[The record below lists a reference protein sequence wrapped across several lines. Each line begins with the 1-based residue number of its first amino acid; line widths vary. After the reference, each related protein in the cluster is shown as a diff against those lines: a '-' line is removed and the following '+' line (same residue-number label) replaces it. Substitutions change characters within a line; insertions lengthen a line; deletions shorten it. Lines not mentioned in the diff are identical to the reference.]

1 MKIKL
6 TKNQLEGINTLIK
19 VMLSQTTPYEMP
31 DKLLY
36 EIVDGISDKISKK
49 LKKLQY
55 ETAGGYGLSLTS
67 IEAKALYCWLTN
79 LCHLYEPAYHY
90 ESLVATSIVGE
101 IDQEYA

>member
-6 TKNQLEGINTLIK
+6 TKTQLEGIHTLIR
-19 VMLSQTTPYEMP
+19 VMLRDAACEEMA

-36 EIVDGISDKISKK
+36 EIVDGISDKITKRM
-49 LKKLQY
+49 KKLQY
-55 ETAGGYGLSLTS
+55 ENNGGYGLSLSS

-79 LCHLYEPAYHY
+79 QIHIYDAAYQY
-90 ESLVATSIVGE
+90 ESIVATGIIGE